1 MIAQVINADE
11 SEPGTCKDR
20 EILRKEVLHL
30 HAQPHTHKLI
40 LTHTWR
46 AHSHTTTKDA
56 HNQARMRERT
66 HARTHTRTRERSRA
80 RARTHTHACTHARAH
95 SRPDSPG
102 AFGTNPVGLF
112 PARAAVLLTPQR

>member
-1 MIAQVINADE
+1 MINADE

-80 RARTHTHACTHARAH
+80 RAHTHTRMHAR
-95 SRPDSPG
+95 
-102 AFGTNPVGLF
+102 T
-112 PARAAVLLTPQR
+112 RAQPP